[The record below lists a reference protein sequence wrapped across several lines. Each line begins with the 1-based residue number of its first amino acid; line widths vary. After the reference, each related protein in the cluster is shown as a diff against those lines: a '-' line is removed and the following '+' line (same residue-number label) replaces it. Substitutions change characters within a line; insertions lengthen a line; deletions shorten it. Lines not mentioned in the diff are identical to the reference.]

1 MLRFSDPYSP
11 QMLRRGDVFAA
22 RQYPRRAF
30 GTLSDPVLN
39 IDWFEMSGPTFPA
52 HPHAGFSAVTYV
64 FADSPNGFVNRDSL
78 SGDAVTI
85 PPGALHWSRA
95 SRGIIHEEM
104 PIEGQGPVRGLQ
116 IFINL
121 PADRQLDPAA
131 AFHVDA
137 SDVVTKLGGGWQSRV
152 AVDGLAIGSDTD
164 ALPAPVRIQEVQLDA
179 GARWVIPIPAGWGGI
194 VIALSGDV
202 ALKDGPTLDASAAIA
217 FAAPSDTHLTLAAG
231 ESGARIALVSG
242 AQLDQPVHSQGPF
255 MLASAEALAGRIAA
269 YEAGDF
275 GKIASA
281 RSLKTA

>member
-1 MLRFSDPYSP
+1 MLRFSEPYSP

-39 IDWFEMSGPTFPA
+39 IDWFDMSGPTFPA
-52 HPHAGFSAVTYV
+52 HPHSGFSAVTYV

-78 SGDAVTI
+78 GGDAVTI
-85 PPGALHWSRA
+85 QPGALHWSRA
-95 SRGIIHEEM
+95 SGGIIHEET
-104 PIEGQGPVRGLQ
+104 PITGQGPVRGLQ

-137 SDVVTKLGGGWQSRV
+137 SDVVTSSGDSWQSRV
-152 AVDGLAIGSDTD
+152 AVDGLAIGNDTN
-164 ALPAPVRIQEVQLDA
+164 ALPAPVRIEEVQLDA
-179 GARWVIPIPAGWGGI
+179 GARWVTPVPAGWGGI
-194 VIALSGDV
+194 IIALCGDV

-217 FAAPSDTHLTLAAG
+217 FAASSDTHLRLTAG

-255 MLASAEALAGRIAA
+255 MLASPEALAGRIAA

-281 RSLKTA
+281 PSLKTA